1 MGVAGYIYLMKHI
14 LSTTAVVLF
23 VAAGVL
29 LLPLLFLLSPREL
42 GELPLRR
49 WDK

>member
-1 MGVAGYIYLMKHI
+1 MMKYIL
-14 LSTTAVVLF
+14 TTIEVVLF

-29 LLPLLFLLSPREL
+29 LLPLLFLVSPREL